1 MQIYNIF
8 FNHPFL
14 FMFFLILVLRA
25 ALQVRKPPVTS

>member
-14 FMFFLILVLRA
+14 FMFFLILVLKA
-25 ALQVRKPPVTS
+25 ALQLLKLPVTS